1 MIAGLIS
8 LSQYRFERL
17 FYLLS
22 TMCSRH
28 WFLHWNIRKCS
39 LTSLRAFIIDN
50 RLCERLL
57 IDLLI
62 EQLLP
67 HLYHMCPVITAF
79 TLWPKILFWRS
90 QKLQRW
96 QKKKNPTNKTAVK
109 KSCRNAWLL
118 FNRSLIHY
126 INWPRNTAKA
136 ISLRMKSLLCK
147 GSAKGHKWWWDLP
160 SWPPL

>member
-22 TMCSRH
+22 AMCSRH
-28 WFLHWNIRKCS
+28 WFLHWHIRKCS
-39 LTSLRAFIIDN
+39 LTNLRAFIIDN
-50 RLCERLL
+50 CLCERLL

-67 HLYHMCPVITAF
+67 HLYHVSCYYCFYSVTQNPVLKISETAKM
-79 TLWPKILFWRS
+79 T
-90 QKLQRW
+90 
-96 QKKKNPTNKTAVK
+96 KKHPTNKTAVK

-118 FNRSLIHY
+118 FNRSFIHY

-136 ISLRMKSLLCK
+136 ISLSMKSLLCK